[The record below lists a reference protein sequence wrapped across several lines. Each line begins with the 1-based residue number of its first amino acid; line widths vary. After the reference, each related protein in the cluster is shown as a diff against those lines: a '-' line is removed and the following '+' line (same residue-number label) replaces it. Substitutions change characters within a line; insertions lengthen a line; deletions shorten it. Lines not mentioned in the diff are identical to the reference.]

1 MTSLIH
7 TLGKAGE
14 TWPAV
19 GLGLMSLA
27 ATYGKASPQE
37 HVDKLLSTAIEQG
50 CTFWDTADIYSK
62 PGTLGDNERQVGA
75 FLRSHPGAREK
86 VFIATKF
93 MTRYAADG
101 SASLDG
107 SREWCHKACEGSLEA
122 LGVDQIDLYYNHRPA
137 DNVEIEETMQA
148 LKELKEAGKIRY
160 IGVSEF
166 SLEQLERAEKV
177 VHIDAY
183 QVEIS
188 PWTPEVLKNGLF
200 EWCNKSELLL
210 IQCQTLW
217 QLIALTPIVFPTDG
231 TATVAYSPLGRGFLT
246 GKFQSPDDLEEGDW
260 RRENP
265 RFQGEN
271 FTKNLE
277 LVRKIETV
285 ASKKGVSP
293 AQITLAWVLSKSAH
307 MFVIPG
313 TTSPERL
320 AENVGAGKVRLSK
333 AEEAEV
339 DQIIDSFKASGER
352 YGAGMKTA
360 F

>member
-200 EWCNKSELLL
+200 EWCNKN
-210 IQCQTLW
+210 
-217 QLIALTPIVFPTDG
+217 G

-352 YGAGMKTA
+352 YGDGMKTA

>member
-1 MTSLIH
+1 MTALIH

-19 GLGLMSLA
+19 GLGAMGMA
-27 ATYGKASPQE
+27 AFYGKASTQDR
-37 HVDKLLSTAIEQG
+37 VDEVLSLAIEQG
-50 CTFWDTADIYSK
+50 CTFWDTANVYSK
-62 PGTLGDNERQVGA
+62 PGTLGDNERQIA
-75 FLRSHPGAREK
+75 SFLRSHPGAREK

-93 MTRYAADG
+93 GIRYAEDG
-101 SASLDG
+101 SRTLDG

-122 LGVDQIDLYYNHRPA
+122 LGVEQIDLYYIHRPA

-166 SLEQLERAEKV
+166 NLEQLERAEKI

-183 QVEIS
+183 QIEIS
-188 PWTPEVLKNGLF
+188 PWTPEVLKNGLL
-200 EWCNKSELLL
+200 EWCDKN
-210 IQCQTLW
+210 
-217 QLIALTPIVFPTDG
+217 G

-246 GKFQSPDDLEEGDW
+246 GKFQSPDDLEEGDF
-260 RRENP
+260 RKNNP

-277 LVRKIETV
+277 LVREIKKL
-285 ASKKGVSP
+285 ASKKGVTP

-320 AENVGAGKVRLSK
+320 AENVGASKVTLSK
-333 AEEAEV
+333 EEEAEV